1 MIFRI
6 SFAEFMKINVFRGK
20 KKIKFWMQSMN
31 KYEKTFD
38 LQFLIPHPDLLKN
51 THLRLHSMKF

>member
-20 KKIKFWMQSMN
+20 KNKILDA
-31 KYEKTFD
+31 KYEQIWKKTFD

>member
-1 MIFRI
+1 
-6 SFAEFMKINVFRGK
+6 MKINVFRGK
-20 KKIKFWMQSMN
+20 KNKILDA
-31 KYEKTFD
+31 KYEQIWKKTFD